1 MLPPHGLTQAACA
14 LATRDALIDVGCAE
28 SEQLLLKWPNDL
40 LVDRGSPAKIGGWLI
55 ESRQHGRKTRIVAGL
70 GLNLTEGPAHVDG
83 TPRAYVQGTTA
94 AALHAALSARLC
106 SRLADLAST
115 DGRRLMAEE
124 AVLAYRAS
132 AQRLGMTDSNG
143 RELLP
148 TSMDEHG
155 GLCMEGG
162 QTPIHDLD
170 AVLWRSWP

>member
-1 MLPPHGLTQAACA
+1 
-14 LATRDALIDVGCAE
+14 
-28 SEQLLLKWPNDL
+28 
-40 LVDRGSPAKIGGWLI
+40 
-55 ESRQHGRKTRIVAGL
+55 
-70 GLNLTEGPAHVDG
+70 
-83 TPRAYVQGTTA
+83 QGTTA

-115 DGRRLMAEE
+115 DGRRLLAEE

-132 AQRLGMTDSNG
+132 ARRLGMTDSDG
-143 RELLP
+143 KELVL

-162 QTPIHDLD
+162 QAPIHDLD